1 MDRDRLAEAARRQLH
16 AAFERARNLP
26 HEGDPVAVIGVH
38 IGLDLEDEAGDFIAL
53 RPDRILACGL
63 WTRRR
68 REFRDRLD
76 QFGDAEILQRRS
88 EIDRRQIAVAIGVE
102 IEFGIA
108 DLRQLDILR
117 HFLGQFDIGL
127 ALALEFLRR
136 ALGPRDPA
144 GRKIEHALEFAAH
157 PHRIGLGAHIERQH
171 IRDLVEQFEDR
182 TPLAIDLVDEGDD
195 RHAAQPT
202 DLEQL
207 PRLRLDPLGRVDH
220 HDGGID
226 SGQRAIG
233 VFGEVLV
240 PRRVEQVEGDAVT
253 LECHDRA
260 GHRNPALLFDL
271 HPVGPRPPRRPAR
284 FDLAREVDRAAGQQ
298 QFFGQRRLARV
309 GVRDDGEGAA
319 RIVGGRGHDRT
330 LSSSFP
336 RRRESSWHGA

>member
-1 MDRDRLAEAARRQLH
+1 MQLADHADDPLRADLGIEDLDHALFRKIVERLPELLGLGRITQLDAAEDFGRKIGQAGETDLVGLAQRVAHAQGPVIGDADDVARFRGVGQLAVLREEQDRRMDRDRLAEAARRQLH

-195 RHAAQPT
+195 RHAA
-202 DLEQL
+202 
-207 PRLRLDPLGRVDH
+207 
-220 HDGGID
+220 
-226 SGQRAIG
+226 
-233 VFGEVLV
+233 
-240 PRRVEQVEGDAVT
+240 
-253 LECHDRA
+253 
-260 GHRNPALLFDL
+260 
-271 HPVGPRPPRRPAR
+271 
-284 FDLAREVDRAAGQQ
+284 
-298 QFFGQRRLARV
+298 
-309 GVRDDGEGAA
+309 
-319 RIVGGRGHDRT
+319 
-330 LSSSFP
+330 
-336 RRRESSWHGA
+336 